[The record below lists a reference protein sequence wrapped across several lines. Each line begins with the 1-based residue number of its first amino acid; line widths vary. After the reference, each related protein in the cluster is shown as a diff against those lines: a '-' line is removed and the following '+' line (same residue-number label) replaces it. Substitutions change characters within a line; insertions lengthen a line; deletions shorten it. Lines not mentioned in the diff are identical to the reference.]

1 MFPVKQAYSSWWFS
15 DEGCI
20 CKICYSDILF
30 PERRFPNLFS
40 KTVFI
45 LFLLLF
51 SEDSLIWWSSQKVSR
66 GNFVKHCVHT
76 FISAKFC
83 SHVHDCVIL
92 LLLLSLLSY
101 NSCQLDFRYTG
112 METEIWNYLFEILS
126 TYLKT
131 MKKETQ
137 QSDDKPKL
145 ESGDWLSF

>member
-1 MFPVKQAYSSWWFS
+1 MFPVAYSSWWFS

-40 KTVFI
+40 KTIFI

-51 SEDSLIWWSSQKVSR
+51 SEDSLYADPHRKCH
-66 GNFVKHCVHT
+66 GNFMKHCVHT
-76 FISAKFC
+76 YISAKFC

-112 METEIWNYLFEILS
+112 METEICNYLFEILS